1 MEKWSFFISIVSGIV
16 TILGLAGILVK
27 LGSVLGT
34 VDADMKELRK
44 DVDSNYK
51 DINSLGTKVNQ
62 MQIEN
67 TRLISTLSSDLGWIK
82 ASLADIKSEVQKKEK

>member
-1 MEKWSFFISIVSGIV
+1 MEKWSFFISIASGIV
-16 TILGLAGILVK
+16 TLIGLIGMFVK
-27 LGSVLGT
+27 LGTVLGT
-34 VDADMKELRK
+34 VDANLKEMRK

-51 DINSLGTKVNQ
+51 DINSLGSKVNQ

>member
-1 MEKWSFFISIVSGIV
+1 MEKWSFFISIISGVV
-16 TILGLAGILVK
+16 TIIGLAGILVK